1 MTLLRTSGRIFW
13 LGKLY
18 LSAWFRKSVQELQVV
33 LRFFMTGLDLLLQF
47 KETWEVGTWSM
58 LKNLDD
64 FLKIWLLKSL
74 SQDDEIGSSLI
85 PVGYFIQW
93 TLNLV
98 VSW

>member
-1 MTLLRTSGRIFW
+1 
-13 LGKLY
+13 
-18 LSAWFRKSVQELQVV
+18 
-33 LRFFMTGLDLLLQF
+33 
-47 KETWEVGTWSM
+47 M

-64 FLKIWLLKSL
+64 FLKLRLLKSL

-85 PVGYFIQW
+85 PVGDLIQW